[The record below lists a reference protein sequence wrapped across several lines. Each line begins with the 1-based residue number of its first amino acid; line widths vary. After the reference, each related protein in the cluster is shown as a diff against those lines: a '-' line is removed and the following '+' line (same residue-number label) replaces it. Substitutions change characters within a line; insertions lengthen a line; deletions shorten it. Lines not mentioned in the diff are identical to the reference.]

1 MATYPPILTTQDRR
15 ALRTLMQQAG
25 AIRPAL
31 RRGFSGFAAG
41 RRSWPGE
48 VQTAG
53 PNAEADYTN
62 HRYWVKLHRL
72 SNTSATLTDA
82 ATTAAV
88 DDDDPGFFWTT
99 VTNFAEKALGTH
111 LLQSGDII
119 EVFVDFDLGHT
130 VDGAVQREPRYWT
143 DTTPAIRPTLKI
155 TGHSSISGHPYQ
167 WLYSGIEQTEA
178 WTSGLPVSANKTGA
192 SEWTNLVYN
201 QCEIGNPT
209 SAGVILSSG
218 GIDISSTGIPATVSV
233 LPLPN
238 GLVVPFE
245 PVFRDGAMRYRVC
258 FPNAVIAS
266 C

>member
-1 MATYPPILTTQDRR
+1 MATYPPIFKPEDRR
-15 ALRTLMQQAG
+15 NLRTLMQQVG

-41 RRSWPGE
+41 RRSWLCE
-48 VQTAG
+48 IQTAG

-99 VTNFAEKALGTH
+99 VTNFAEEPMATH
-111 LLQSGDII
+111 LLQAGDLIQ
-119 EVFVDFDLGHT
+119 VYVDFDLGHT

-143 DTTPAIRPTLKI
+143 ETTPAIRPTLKI
-155 TGHSSISGHPYQ
+155 TGHTTISGHPYQ
-167 WLYSGIEQTEA
+167 WLYSGEEQTL
-178 WTSGLPVSANKTGA
+178 SVPGGLPSAAKKTGA
-192 SEWTNLVYN
+192 PTWTDLVIN
-201 QCEIGNPT
+201 RPEIGNPT
-209 SAGVILSSG
+209 SAGVILSTG
-218 GIDISSTGIPATVSV
+218 GIDIGAVGFPTGMSV
-233 LPLPN
+233 LPLPT
-238 GLVVPFE
+238 GLVLPFE
-245 PVFRDGAMRYRVC
+245 RIVISGTAYYFVD
-258 FPNAVIAS
+258 FPNAIDGT